1 MKKLLQARK
10 IKQKLEI
17 RLALNEFEKTTA
29 KRLIKIREKI
39 FELDYEVYL
48 KNKKKPSV
56 YKYTVELFENQD
68 ITSFDCYRRK
78 NYIATYTSPTDYY
91 TLAGYNKLVVQKNK
105 HVQALIKKTISKIG
119 IYE

>member
-1 MKKLLQARK
+1 MKKLLQARR

-17 RLALNEFEKTTA
+17 RLALNEFKKTTA

-48 KNKKKPSV
+48 KNKKKPRL
-56 YKYTVELFENQD
+56 YKYTVELFENRD
-68 ITSFDCYRRK
+68 ITSFACYRLK

-91 TLAGYNKLVVQKNK
+91 TLDGYNKLVVQKNK

>member
-1 MKKLLQARK
+1 MKKLLQARR

-17 RLALNEFEKTTA
+17 RLALNEFKKTTC

-48 KNKKKPSV
+48 KNKKKPHF
-56 YKYTVELFENQD
+56 YRYTVQIFENRD
-68 ITSFDCYRRK
+68 ITSFDCFRLK
-78 NYIATYTSPTDYY
+78 NYIATYTSYTDYCS
-91 TLAGYNKLVVQKNK
+91 LEGYEKLVVLKNK

-119 IYE
+119 IYV